1 MTKQIT
7 KNYQTHEKLIKCIRF
22 VTVDGDW
29 ATWSTWSTCSVS
41 CTPASGSVTGGTWT
55 RTRNCSDPEPKYD
68 GLQCTGDSVETDSC
82 TIATTCPGTV
92 SSVLFNPIKPNVL
105 Y

>member
-1 MTKQIT
+1 MASDQGLHYLLI
-7 KNYQTHEKLIKCIRF
+7 ECSIRILIKM
-22 VTVDGDW
+22 T
-29 ATWSTWSTCSVS
+29 STWSTCSVS

-68 GLQCTGDSVETDSC
+68 GQQCDGDSVETDSC

-92 SSVLFNPIKPNVL
+92 SPVLFNPIKPNEPR